1 MLFRSETIWLQSEI
15 NSTIADKP
23 WTIWVSLECR
33 RHDQWCRHD
42 VFRSGDGRGM
52 ASGFYQALFLTQCGP
67 TVNINLAFTCFY
79 LPLNFVEFAS
89 KYLRKDIRKGLSQ
102 DEVRA
107 FTRIVRNMLSTWNEP
122 LSLSR

>member
-1 MLFRSETIWLQSEI
+1 
-15 NSTIADKP
+15 
-23 WTIWVSLECR
+23 
-33 RHDQWCRHD
+33 
-42 VFRSGDGRGM
+42 M

-122 LSLSR
+122 LPLSR